1 MYRPNFCTDCGE
13 RIWRKRW
20 YPWTNRRF
28 CPKCATRL
36 RRATVFV
43 PVFGVLALLAAT
55 WLAGR
60 SVSPEPPPLIIE
72 QAAFTQNPPVSS
84 TFNDVESNNAQS
96 QPAPALAAQPAA
108 RATYNDTLDDPTETV
123 SICGARTKKG
133 TPCSRRVR
141 GTGRC
146 YQHRGR
152 SAILSPGKLIVRG
165 E

>member
-28 CPKCATRL
+28 CQKCATRL

-43 PVFGVLALLAAT
+43 PMFSVLALTVAA
-55 WLAGR
+55 WLVGR
-60 SVSPEPPPLIIE
+60 SASPEPPPLIIE
-72 QAAFTQNPPVSS
+72 QAAFTQANPSVSS
-84 TFNDVESNNAQS
+84 TLNDVESNNAQS
-96 QPAPALAAQPAA
+96 QAAPALAAQPAA
-108 RATYNDTLDDPTETV
+108 RATYSDTLDDPTETV

-133 TPCSRRVR
+133 KPCSRRVR

-152 SAILSPGKLIVRG
+152 SAMLSPGKLIIN
-165 E
+165 

>member
-20 YPWTNRRF
+20 YPWTSRRF
-28 CPKCATRL
+28 CAKCATRL

-43 PVFGVLALLAAT
+43 PVLSVITLTIAA
-55 WLAGR
+55 WLVGR
-60 SVSPEPPPLIIE
+60 SASPEPPPLIIE
-72 QAAFTQNPPVSS
+72 QAAFTQNPLTSSAQTDVSA
-84 TFNDVESNNAQS
+84 NDTQS
-96 QPAPALAAQPAA
+96 QTAPAKPPAA
-108 RATYNDTLDDPTETV
+108 RAAHNDTLDDPTETV

-141 GTGRC
+141 GIGRC
-146 YQHRGR
+146 FQHRGK
-152 SAILSPGKLIVRG
+152 SAMLPLGKLIVRG